1 MKIVTI
7 IGARPQ
13 FIKTAM
19 VSKAIDAFNNG
30 VSKKSSCIS
39 EVIVHTKQHFDDNM
53 SDLFF
58 REMQIPAPA
67 YCLDINCLGHGAMTG
82 RMMEKIEIILL
93 DEQADLLLVYG
104 DTNSTLAGALAAA
117 KLDIPIAHVE
127 AGVRSFNRKMPEEH
141 NRVLTDH
148 CSDILLCPTQ
158 TAVDNLKREGIP
170 DNDCRQKVSLVGD
183 TMYDSI
189 LHYSGIAAEKSGILG
204 KYGLKKD
211 GYYLVTIHR
220 PYNTD
225 NEDKIHEIMNILTGL
240 DLPVVFPVHPG
251 TRKLMHKH
259 GYLTSEKPGNNI
271 ITIDPVG
278 YIDMITLERNSKI
291 ILTDSGGIQKEAYF
305 LKIPC
310 VTIRPETEWTETVD
324 SGWNVLSELNAEAI
338 NKLVRHHNWPCS
350 NTNGHF
356 GDGNAS
362 EHIVNELLT
371 YN

>member
-19 VSKAIDAFNNG
+19 VSKAIDVFNNG
-30 VSKKSSCIS
+30 VSRQSSMIS
-39 EVIVHTKQHFDDNM
+39 EIIVHTKQHFDDNM
-53 SDLFF
+53 SDIFF
-58 REMQIPAPA
+58 KEMQIPEPA

-82 RMMEKIEIILL
+82 RMMEKIESILL
-93 DEQADLLLVYG
+93 DEQPNLLLVYG
-104 DTNSTLAGALAAA
+104 DTNSTLAGALTAA
-117 KLDIPIAHVE
+117 KLHIPIAHVE
-127 AGVRSFNRKMPEEH
+127 AGVRSFNRSMPEEH

-158 TAVDNLKREGIP
+158 TAVDNLKKEGIP
-170 DNDCRQKVSLVGD
+170 NGNSKQRVSMVGD

-189 LHYSGIAAEKSGILG
+189 LYYSGIAVEKSSILE
-204 KYGLKKD
+204 KYSLKED
-211 GYYLVTIHR
+211 GYYLATIHR
-220 PYNTD
+220 AYNTD
-225 NEDKIHEIMNILTGL
+225 SKDKIHDIVNIFSSL

-251 TRKLMHKH
+251 TRKLMQKH
-259 GYLTSEKPGNNI
+259 GYLSGKTVSNNI
-271 ITIDPVG
+271 IVIDPVG

-305 LKIPC
+305 LKVPC

-324 SGWNVLSELNAEAI
+324 SGWNVLSELNGEAI
-338 NKLVRHHNWPCS
+338 NRLVRHHRWPGN
-350 NTNGHF
+350 NTDGYF
-356 GDGNAS
+356 GDGKAS
-362 EHIVNELLT
+362 EQIVNELLF